1 MLRDC
6 IQLISILIYTN
17 SQPLYNAQKKTKI
30 IQMLL
35 IYTNSQPL
43 YNAHKKTK
51 IIQMLPIYTNSQ
63 PLYNA
68 HKKKQRLYKCYWY
81 TPTVNYYTM
90 HTKNKGTYKCYW
102 YTPTVNHFTMHKKQ
116 RTYKCYWDT
125 PTVNHYTVH
134 KKTKSIQM
142 LLIYTSSQPLYNAQK
157 NKEYIN
163 VTDIRQQSTMP
174 LEFLKKIEK
183 NRFSE
188 KKRSNFFHLCYPQ
201 GSHGFPQKCSAV
213 WPAIVNTYVICIIN
227 TYEQRANYN
236 IHRWFKFHKILR

>member
-1 MLRDC
+1 MH
-6 IQLISILIYTN
+6 T
-17 SQPLYNAQKKTKI
+17 
-30 IQMLL
+30 
-35 IYTNSQPL
+35 
-43 YNAHKKTK
+43 
-51 IIQMLPIYTNSQ
+51 
-63 PLYNA
+63 
-68 HKKKQRLYKCYWY
+68 KKQRLYKCYWY
-81 TPTVNYYTM
+81 TPTVNHYTM
-90 HTKNKGTYKCYW
+90 HKKQRVYKCYWYTPTVNHYTMHKKTKIIQMLLIYTDSQPLYNAQKNKGTHKCYW

-188 KKRSNFFHLCYPQ
+188 KKTFKLFSPMLPP
-201 GSHGFPQKCSAV
+201 GFPWVSSKMFSCLASYSQH
-213 WPAIVNTYVICIIN
+213 ICN
-227 TYEQRANYN
+227 MY
-236 IHRWFKFHKILR
+236 HKYIWTKS